1 MKLKGDGG
9 GREKRER
16 GKGKVRGVVAGS
28 QLAEDTQHSKK
39 QGKIIIQITIDA

>member
-1 MKLKGDGG
+1 MEGVER
-9 GREKRER
+9 REKE
-16 GKGKVRGVVAGS
+16 KGKVRGVVAGS

>member
-1 MKLKGDGG
+1 MKGGRG